1 MNLQWALPQYLIN
14 EEHNCPFNNNGQEVT
29 PAKSAADYSPQLQHL
44 SVARTLL
51 TTKISSVYYLQQ
63 WDNNS
68 INCVKLTLP

>member
-1 MNLQWALPQYLIN
+1 MDLQWRLPQYLIN
-14 EEHNCPFNNNGQEVT
+14 EEHNSPFTNNGQGVT
-29 PAKSAADYSPQLQHL
+29 PAKSAADYSTQLQHI

-51 TTKISSVYYLQQ
+51 TTRTSSVYYLQQ